1 MRPDAPEDLPGD
13 LPGEARPER
22 PAGLGFPAHDH
33 GIGARI
39 LLAGKTVVV
48 GIFACMGLVAV
59 VDMALTVAAPE
70 RPMQVAHL
78 VFERL
83 LHLGGLIIGVF

>member
-1 MRPDAPEDLPGD
+1 MRPDAPEDMPGD
-13 LPGEARPER
+13 VPGDTRSGR

-33 GIGARI
+33 GVGARI
-39 LLAGKTVVV
+39 LLAGKTVVL

-59 VDMALTVAAPE
+59 VDMALTVAAPD

-78 VFERL
+78 VFDKL
-83 LHLGGLIIGVF
+83 LHLGGLIIGF